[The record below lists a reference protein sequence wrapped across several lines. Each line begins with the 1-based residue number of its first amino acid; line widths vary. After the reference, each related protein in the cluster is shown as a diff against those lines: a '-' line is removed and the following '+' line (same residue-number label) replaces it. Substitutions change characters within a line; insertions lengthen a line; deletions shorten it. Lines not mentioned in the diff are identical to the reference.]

1 LAWSKGLQAKPI
13 ENARAQVLENR
24 GAGEVMRTG
33 KHNIRLA
40 FGILIGVFFIFLAVR
55 KVDFAQMWQAFESAN
70 YWYLLPPIPILFFSH
85 FLRAL
90 RWRYMLDP
98 IRRLDVGSL
107 FSSLIIGYMANT
119 VMPAHL
125 GEILRAYVLSRKRS
139 ISASAT
145 FATIVMERVIDVF
158 TLLLLMVFTIFIY
171 PFPTWLKNSG
181 YIMFA
186 GTIGLF
192 TLLIILKKHS
202 SRIKKI
208 IGLALWPFPRR
219 IQKKTS
225 DVLERFISGIVPL
238 KRHIDYAKVSLLS
251 GFIWACYGLVFYFS
265 LHAFDFVRTFQL
277 PWSTSL
283 ILLVI
288 TTIAVVIPSSPG
300 YVGTY
305 HWLCQISLALFG
317 VPAGPA
323 LSFAAVV
330 HGINF
335 LPVFVVGLTLS
346 YYEGVAIFRAPKR
359 VATVEV

>member
-1 LAWSKGLQAKPI
+1 MKFRK
-13 ENARAQVLENR
+13 NKV
-24 GAGEVMRTG
+24 
-33 KHNIRLA
+33 K
-40 FGILIGVFFIFLAVR
+40 FGIGILLGIFFMALALR
-55 KVDFAQMWQAFESAN
+55 KVDFAQMVHAFKGAE
-70 YWYLLPPIPILFFSH
+70 YWYLWIAIPVVFVSH
-85 FLRAL
+85 FFRAL

-145 FATIVMERVIDVF
+145 LATIVMERVIDVF
-158 TLLLLMVFTIFIY
+158 TLLALMVLTILIY
-171 PFPTWLKNSG
+171 PFPTWVRNSG

-186 GTIGLF
+186 GTLGLF
-192 TLLIILKKHS
+192 VFLILLKKLS
-202 SRIKKI
+202 SPMQAI
-208 IGLALWPFPRR
+208 LAFALRPLPGRF
-219 IQKKTS
+219 QKKTE

-238 KRHIDYAKVSLLS
+238 KRYSDYVKVSLLS
-251 GFIWACYGLVFYFS
+251 MIIWACYGLIFYLS
-265 LHAFDFVRTFQL
+265 LHAFGFVRTFQL
-277 PWSTSL
+277 PWSVSL

-300 YVGTY
+300 YVGSY
-305 HWLCQISLALFG
+305 HYLCQISLAMFG
-317 VPAGPA
+317 IPAGPA

-335 LPVFVVGLTLS
+335 LPVLVLGIILS
-346 YYEGVAIFRAPKR
+346 YYEGIDITKVSGR
-359 VATVEV
+359 VAPVKA